1 MLNRRV
7 RATWLEVSCEALFE
21 SSGAAMDNSL
31 MDDIKVVLGKGGR
44 INIPAEYR
52 RALGLV
58 DGDEVLVGMEE
69 GAIWIQTRNAS
80 LERARRLVR
89 PYVGGGRPSMLEEL
103 SRERRAEAE
112 RE

>member
-1 MLNRRV
+1 MRP
-7 RATWLEVSCEALFE
+7 
-21 SSGAAMDNSL
+21 MNS
-31 MDDIKVVLGKGGR
+31 IKVVLGKGGR

-52 RALGLV
+52 RALGIV

-69 GAIWIQTRNAS
+69 GAIRIQTPNAS

-89 PYVGGGRPSMLEEL
+89 PYVGGGRLSTSEEL
-103 SRERRAEAE
+103 SLERRAEAE

>member
-1 MLNRRV
+1 MNGTR
-7 RATWLEVSCEALFE
+7 
-21 SSGAAMDNSL
+21 
-31 MDDIKVVLGKGGR
+31 VVLGKGGR

-69 GAIWIQTRNAS
+69 GAIRIQTRKAS

-89 PYVGGGRPSMLEEL
+89 PYVVDGGPSMSEEL
-103 SRERRAEAE
+103 SRERRTEAE
-112 RE
+112 SE

>member
-1 MLNRRV
+1 MN
-7 RATWLEVSCEALFE
+7 A
-21 SSGAAMDNSL
+21 
-31 MDDIKVVLGKGGR
+31 IKMILGKGGR

-69 GAIWIQTRNAS
+69 GAIRIQTRKAS

-89 PYVGGGRPSMLEEL
+89 PYVGGGRPSMSEEL
-103 SRERRAEAE
+103 LLERRAEAE